1 MEDKGKEKL
10 NINVLIPFRDR
21 DEDIRLSL
29 PKINDSLIALNLN
42 PTFFIAEQ
50 ANDLPFNRG
59 MLFNAGFL
67 EAKKKLTAAT
77 GFSTMSIF
85 LKKLLGT

>member
-50 ANDLPFNRG
+50 ANDLPFN
-59 MLFNAGFL
+59 
-67 EAKKKLTAAT
+67 
-77 GFSTMSIF
+77 
-85 LKKLLGT
+85 